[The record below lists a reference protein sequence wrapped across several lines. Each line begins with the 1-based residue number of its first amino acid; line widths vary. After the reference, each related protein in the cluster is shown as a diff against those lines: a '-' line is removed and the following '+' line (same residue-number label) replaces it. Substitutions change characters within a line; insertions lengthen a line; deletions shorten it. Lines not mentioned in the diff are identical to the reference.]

1 MGEARGL
8 QWKDI
13 DWDQKVLSVKNFVI
27 YINCIISII
36 FIMLSNSFV
45 EGGFGA
51 ALIQKKNPTQTD
63 YSTVFY
69 WNVFLSVVLYGIL
82 FIGSPF
88 IADFFNNNSLCTIL
102 RVQAL
107 ILIPNSLSVVH
118 ANILRKQLQFKVLA
132 RMYLIPAFLGSSC
145 GVVMAYS

>member
-1 MGEARGL
+1 
-8 QWKDI
+8 
-13 DWDQKVLSVKNFVI
+13 
-27 YINCIISII
+27 
-36 FIMLSNSFV
+36 MLSNSFV

-107 ILIPNSLSVVH
+107 
-118 ANILRKQLQFKVLA
+118 RKRLQPLPEMHRNLMMLPCWLFVSMRSRRKA
-132 RMYLIPAFLGSSC
+132 GNEGIESNRFLGES
-145 GVVMAYS
+145 G